1 VTHPIPQPCCTLCG
15 GNLIER
21 ADHFTSVGGFMIV
34 LFCKSCRRGMVAHP
48 TVYPTPQAAQWAVD
62 SGEWR

>member
-1 VTHPIPQPCCTLCG
+1 MTLPVPQQACQLCG
-15 GNLIER
+15 GNLTER
-21 ADHFTSVGGFMIV
+21 ADHFSSAGGFLIV
-34 LFCKSCRRGMVAHP
+34 LHCKSCRRGFVASK